1 MGLSFILSNHISMVV
16 IVIANCTFIKKIY
29 SMYISSHKWSTTY
42 RVLKSH
48 RRKMGVV
55 YMWSSKQCVLP
66 VITTMTLWQLMHL
79 GTWCNRSH
87 VPNSMSCHKAIVVIN
102 RREHCFHDYIYN
114 ICMYNVSLYLSI
126 SLSICLYIYIC
137 MHFCMYV
144 YRVTAF

>member
-16 IVIANCTFIKKIY
+16 IVIANCTFIKKMY

-48 RRKMGVV
+48 RCKMGVV

-66 VITTMTLWQLMHL
+66 VITTMALWQLMHL
-79 GTWCNRSH
+79 GTWCKQSH

-114 ICMYNVSLYLSI
+114 IWMYNVSLYLPI

-144 YRVTAF
+144 YRVTQ